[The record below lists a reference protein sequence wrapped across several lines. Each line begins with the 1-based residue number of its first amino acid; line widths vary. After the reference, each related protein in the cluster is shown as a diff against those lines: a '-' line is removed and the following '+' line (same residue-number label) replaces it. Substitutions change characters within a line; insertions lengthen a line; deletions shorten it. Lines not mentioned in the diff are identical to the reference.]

1 MAIINEDMS
10 VVMFL
15 MRRFSTQKTYQGI
28 RRAVEE
34 NGGYASLLSV
44 LDPVVNRVPESADD
58 ERDQAFDEVVLKL
71 MKEACPS
78 LMFICRDRVDLH
90 RVTVNPD
97 GTPSN
102 EDYSMVISKNNGT
115 ILFYVKSGRYVHA
128 TLDVE
133 SCLRQTVLRGFP
145 VEWI

>member
-1 MAIINEDMS
+1 MAIIHESMS
-10 VVMFL
+10 VVIFL

-28 RRAVEE
+28 RQAVEK
-34 NGGYASLLSV
+34 NGAYASLLSV
-44 LDPVVNRVPESADD
+44 LDPVTNRVPESADD
-58 ERDQAFDEVVLKL
+58 ARDQAFDTVVLKL
-71 MKEACPS
+71 LKEACPN
-78 LMFICRDRVDLH
+78 LMFICRDLVDLH
-90 RVTVNPD
+90 WVSVSPD

-102 EDYSMVISKNNGT
+102 EDYTIVVSKKNGS
-115 ILFYVKSGRYVHA
+115 ILFYGKSGRYVHA